1 MFASEPSAQRI
12 AAVFNATVFN
22 AAVFNAA
29 VFNAAGPVSAIA
41 APNHPARV
49 ILVRYDSTR
58 VVSS

>member
-12 AAVFNATVFN
+12 AVVFDAVVFS
-22 AAVFNAA
+22 AAVFSAA
-29 VFNAAGPVSAIA
+29 VRVSAIA
-41 APNHPARV
+41 APNLPARV